1 VPTVSVTSGV
11 VASFALQSDW
21 GSGYC
26 AQVRLSSASRSPITW
41 AATFPLRDHVSTVWN
56 ATLTVANGRAKAV
69 GLGWDATVSA
79 TAPQSFGYCADR
91 S

>member
-1 VPTVSVTSGV
+1 VSATNGV
-11 VASFALQSDW
+11 VAAFTVQSDW

-26 AQVRLSSASRSPITW
+26 AEVRLSSAARSPITW
-41 AATFPLRDHVSTVWN
+41 AASFPLRDHVSTVWN
-56 ATLTVANGRAKAV
+56 ATLTVADGRAKAV

-79 TAPQSFGYCADR
+79 TAPQSFGFCAVR